1 MGYLLKECLSFRHP
15 IAASS
20 YPWATAQSLMR
31 LARRSSMPP
40 LPQNLQYLATLFEE
54 NQLERF
60 HCCEISIFRSCV
72 RDASGKNHVIFACPN
87 LIGTILEIGIEEI
100 HVDGTF
106 KVVPTN
112 MGYQLLNVH
121 AMIQNHVRFLCTN

>member
-1 MGYLLKECLSFRHP
+1 
-15 IAASS
+15 
-20 YPWATAQSLMR
+20 MR